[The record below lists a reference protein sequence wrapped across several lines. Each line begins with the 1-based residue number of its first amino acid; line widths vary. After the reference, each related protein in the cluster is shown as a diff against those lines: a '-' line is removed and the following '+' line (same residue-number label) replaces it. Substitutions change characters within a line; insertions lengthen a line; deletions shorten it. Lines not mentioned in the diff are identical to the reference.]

1 MTLIMR
7 KKIFIKKKGW
17 STIKR
22 GKGETF
28 EELDLFV
35 INSESLYTVFDLV
48 PNLSFNE
55 CYSLYISY
63 FKKEELTK
71 YIDKESGN
79 STEIFKSRENALK
92 RICQGILRNE
102 IHIIFKKGYLKDK
115 NMKHSQFREY
125 IDDYLADELSV
136 DDKESF
142 EHHMLA
148 CDFCGFLFLINRDI
162 VEILN
167 KCGEELLG
175 EMKDKENRDSAK
187 FIPQNKESTCGEIS
201 NESSS
206 RDMGGILKAF
216 REKINKFP
224 KQLSCAL
231 ILFQEE
237 SPEIFQTLSE
247 MMRSRAFFS
256 NIMRFFRTISTFLR
270 FLIPL

>member
-7 KKIFIKKKGW
+7 KKIFIKKKSW
-17 STIKR
+17 SSIKKS
-22 GKGETF
+22 KGETF

-55 CYSLYISY
+55 YYSLYISY
-63 FKKEELTK
+63 FKKEELPK
-71 YIDKESGN
+71 YIDTTSGN
-79 STEIFKSRENALK
+79 STEIFKCRENALK
-92 RICQGILRNE
+92 KICQGILRNE

-136 DDKESF
+136 GNKAAF

-175 EMKDKENRDSAK
+175 EMKDKENRDPIK
-187 FIPQNKESTCGEIS
+187 FISQNTEPVCGDIS

-216 REKINKFP
+216 REKVNKCP
-224 KQLSCAL
+224 KQLSFAL
-231 ILFQEE
+231 ILLQED
-237 SPEIFQTLSE
+237 SPQLLQTLS
-247 MMRSRAFFS
+247 RFLRNGVFS
-256 NIMRFFRTISTFLR
+256 ESIIRVLRTIQTFFR
-270 FLIPL
+270 FLIP

>member
-7 KKIFIKKKGW
+7 KKFFIKKKGQT
-17 STIKR
+17 TINKS
-22 GKGETF
+22 KGETF

-35 INSESLYTVFDLV
+35 INSESLYIVFDLV

-63 FKKEELTK
+63 FKKEKLTK
-71 YIDKESGN
+71 YIDNTLAN
-79 STEIFKSRENALK
+79 SPEIFKCRENALK
-92 RICQGILRNE
+92 KICQGILRNE
-102 IHIIFKKGYLKDK
+102 IHIIFKKGYSKDK
-115 NMKHSQFREY
+115 YMKHSQFREY

-136 DDKESF
+136 GDKAAF

-167 KCGEELLG
+167 KCGEELFG
-175 EMKDKENRDSAK
+175 EMKDKDNRDSTK
-187 FIPQNKESTCGEIS
+187 FILQNTEQACGDIS
-201 NESSS
+201 HESSS

-224 KQLSCAL
+224 KQFSIAL
-231 ILFQEE
+231 ILLQEE
-237 SPEIFQTLSE
+237 SPQLLQTLSGFF
-247 MMRSRAFFS
+247 RNGAFS
-256 NIMRFFRTISTFLR
+256 ASIMRVLRTIQTFLR
-270 FLIPL
+270 FLIP